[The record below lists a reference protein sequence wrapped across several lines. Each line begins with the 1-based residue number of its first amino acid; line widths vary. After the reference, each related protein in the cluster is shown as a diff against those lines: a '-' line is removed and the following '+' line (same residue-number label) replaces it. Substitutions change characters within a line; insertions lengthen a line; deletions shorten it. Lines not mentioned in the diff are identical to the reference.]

1 MLERWYPWGWA
12 PNVFAIGNIM
22 GSSAKVVNTQA
33 ELDSWAENPAVQ
45 AMPSYP
51 ANGCIAMVDGAAV
64 IKLSD

>member
-1 MLERWYPWGWA
+1 
-12 PNVFAIGNIM
+12 M

-33 ELDSWAENPAVQ
+33 ELDAWAENPAVQ

-51 ANGCIAMVDGAAV
+51 ASGCIAMVDGAAV

>member
-1 MLERWYPWGWA
+1 MMGTIKWW
-12 PNVFAIGNIM
+12 FGNIM

-33 ELDSWAENPAVQ
+33 ELDAWAENPAVQ

-51 ANGCIAMVDGAAV
+51 ASGCIAMVDGAAV